1 MGRLCRRCTE
11 RTEQGPRPRDT
22 GLPPGQPA
30 CPKGPSHGGVRSAPA
45 SVGRAGVPWR
55 LGGGSV
61 RSHGH
66 EHESGRGGGPGS
78 SRVSQD
84 PVGLNAHW
92 LRHSQ
97 RVASGGVTA
106 EETED
111 HAQVQPAAVD
121 KAIRSASHPLDA
133 AFRQDMEARGIQRA
147 TLDAIQVHSGL
158 EARDAAALV
167 NAKAFTTE
175 HHIVDGG
182 NMTRAPLPAEW
193 RGRCQE
199 VAQGGQ
205 GHA

>member
-1 MGRLCRRCTE
+1 M
-11 RTEQGPRPRDT
+11 
-22 GLPPGQPA
+22 
-30 CPKGPSHGGVRSAPA
+30 
-45 SVGRAGVPWR
+45 
-55 LGGGSV
+55 
-61 RSHGH
+61 RSHGHEH

-78 SRVSQD
+78 SRVSQK
-84 PVGLNAHW
+84 PVGLNAHGV
-92 LRHSQ
+92 RHLQ

-133 AFRQDMEARGIQRA
+133 AFWQNMEARGLQCA
-147 TLDAIQVHSGL
+147 TLDAVQVHIGP
-158 EARDAAALV
+158 EARNAAALV
-167 NAKAFTTE
+167 NAKASTTE

-199 VAQGGQ
+199 EVAQGGQ